1 VEHVPNPG
9 HPERPER
16 LAAAVAG
23 AAVEGSVSLVVDAD
37 RARVERAIARVHDP
51 RLVDRLRSAA
61 ANAPRLFDC
70 GDCPVSSGSAAAAE
84 AAVASVLAAADALA
98 TGVTRVTWSPVRP
111 PGHHALRDRAM
122 GFCFFNNVAIAAE
135 ELLARGVGPLAIVD
149 FDVHHGNGTQDHFWR
164 HGDVFYFSVHQ
175 YPFYPGSGGADEI
188 GEAAGRGT
196 TRNMPLA
203 AGSGDAV
210 FEDAIA
216 VGLDEIL
223 GTMKPLCW
231 LVSAGFDA
239 HNLDPLG
246 GLRVTEAGFA
256 AAGRL
261 LRQAS
266 QGSPILAVLE
276 GGYEPEALRRSVRSF
291 LEEVTRIG
299 TP

>member
-1 VEHVPNPG
+1 MA
-9 HPERPER
+9 
-16 LAAAVAG
+16 LAVG
-23 AAVEGSVSLVVDAD
+23 AD
-37 RARVERAIARVHDP
+37 RARVEGAIARVHDP
-51 RLVDRLRSAA
+51 HLVERLRSAA
-61 ANAPRLFDC
+61 ASAPCLFDC
-70 GDCPVSSGSAAAAE
+70 GDNPVSAGSASAAE

-98 TGVTRVTWSPVRP
+98 AGVTRITWSPVRP
-111 PGHHALRDRAM
+111 PGHHALHDRAM

-135 ELLARGVGPLAIVD
+135 ELLARGIGPLAIVD

-164 HGDVFYFSVHQ
+164 RGDVFYFSVHR
-175 YPFYPGSGGADEI
+175 YPFYPGSGGADEV
-188 GEAAGRGT
+188 GEAQGRGY

-203 AGSGDAV
+203 AGSGDDI
-210 FEDAIA
+210 FEDAIS

-223 GTMKPLCW
+223 GAMKPACW

-239 HNLDPLG
+239 HELDPLG

-276 GGYEPEALRRSVRSF
+276 GGYDPEALRRSVRSF
-291 LEEVTRIG
+291 LEEVTHIG